1 MIYSSKKYKYVIIDS
16 KLDDSK
22 ELQLLLSKYNNFHCV
37 GIAKSKEDGLNL
49 ILDQLPHLVF
59 FDTELDDGVTKVS
72 SFGMINEL
80 YPYLNS
86 LPDFIAMNASTAH
99 SYEAIKN
106 GVFDYL
112 LKIITPN
119 IKSYQLFLKNKLSVL
134 ESVANVQSNFVMSA
148 VKDNSTLNIV
158 L

>member
-1 MIYSSKKYKYVIIDS
+1 MPEVLGCYHVAG
-16 KLDDSK
+16 
-22 ELQLLLSKYNNFHCV
+22 N
-37 GIAKSKEDGLNL
+37 
-49 ILDQLPHLVF
+49 
-59 FDTELDDGVTKVS
+59 
-72 SFGMINEL
+72 
-80 YPYLNS
+80 
-86 LPDFIAMNASTAH
+86 
-99 SYEAIKN
+99 
-106 GVFDYL
+106 FDYL